1 MQILKYILWSVVC
14 LKVVGCATIPLEP
27 PSPET
32 VAVPLHHTTLSL
44 PPPFISQTDDYNNT
58 VANTVVA
65 QDYTFEATTPTISY
79 EKSSGNNN
87 LSMNTTSSVD
97 DFGYY
102 YQPTKPIE
110 PLQEKF
116 DSIQINLDELK
127 ADGDSIQAKVNEFML
142 AYQQKLVG
150 NAKQTIEKVTAD
162 NDDIQTKV
170 NKFMLAYQQKLV
182 GNAKQTIEKLT
193 ADNDDIQAK
202 VNKFMLAYQQKLVG
216 DAKQTIEKLTADN
229 DDIQTKVN
237 KFLPAYQ
244 QKLVGDAKQTIE
256 KVTADN
262 DEIQAKVNEFTRVQ
276 YQKIILGIE
285 QTLDK
290 STNQNHSLQEKLDRF
305 AKLKYVKKIKEL
317 NQHINSLEKQFVPTI
332 KGHKERL

>member
-182 GNAKQTIEKLT
+182 G
-193 ADNDDIQAK
+193 
-202 VNKFMLAYQQKLVG
+202 

>member
-1 MQILKYILWSVVC
+1 MVC

-150 NAKQTIEKVTAD
+150 NAKQTIEK
-162 NDDIQTKV
+162 
-170 NKFMLAYQQKLV
+170 
-182 GNAKQTIEKLT
+182 LT

-202 VNKFMLAYQQKLVG
+202 VNKFM
-216 DAKQTIEKLTADN
+216 
-229 DDIQTKVN
+229 
-237 KFLPAYQ
+237 PAYQ
-244 QKLVGDAKQTIE
+244 QKLVGDVKQIIE
-256 KVTADN
+256 KLTADN
-262 DEIQAKVNEFTRVQ
+262 DNIQAKVNEFTRVQ

-317 NQHINSLEKQFVPTI
+317 NQQINSLEKQFVPTI